1 MHLGTGLAAPTPPA
15 SPPRPPPFHA
25 HDPSSHPPAGGAGGG
40 TTYEALRRAD
50 AAWARLRTAP
60 VGAATGPAPQF
71 VRAAPGPLPSA
82 PKYDAVIAGG
92 TLGVL
97 VGAALAAR
105 GHRVAVV
112 EAGALRGRAQEWNI
126 SREELGVLVRAGA
139 LGRADADAAVVAEFN
154 PVREVWGRVG
164 GRGGG
169 GKASPWP
176 NQPPQSTP
184 TKHPTLLVR
193 CGARLTASPPS

>member
-1 MHLGTGLAAPTPPA
+1 MNTVLLARLQFASTIMFHFIFAPLGIGLACLIVWLAYVHWRTGDA
-15 SPPRPPPFHA
+15 KYQRMARFW
-25 HDPSSHPPAGGAGGG
+25 
-40 TTYEALRRAD
+40 TALLALTF
-50 AAWARLRTAP
+50 A

-169 GKASPWP
+169 ARPAPGPISRRSPHPP
-176 NQPPQSTP
+176 NTRPS
-184 TKHPTLLVR
+184 LSGAVR
-193 CGARLTASPPS
+193 V